1 MPYVIEQTNHDKRPT
16 CSWIKDIKDDVQTRL
31 YDLEGLAGL
40 CAACRV
46 DSLEDVAPNDDDNE
60 YAQASYNAVKDY
72 VDAGNQLPAILVAFP
87 GQTPE
92 NTYQVWSDEEDADIA
107 NWQDLLDEW
116 AAYSNRYKVGP
127 WYVGDD
133 EIGQKWAD
141 YYYGY
146 MIGEVHIEPERA
158 IADAIAKEAD
168 LKPFVTRDREAGNV
182 IDEFADLDDA
192 KAAVESYEDEDR
204 KNGDYTENFYEI
216 YNQYTNKIID

>member
-1 MPYVIEQTNHDKRPT
+1 MPYVVEQENNDRRPT
-16 CSWIKDIKDDVQTRL
+16 CSWIKSIREDVQTRL
-31 YDLEGLAGL
+31 YDLENLAGM

-46 DSLEDVAPNDDDNE
+46 DSLDDITPNDESNE
-60 YAQASYNAVKDY
+60 YEMASYNAVKDY

-87 GQTPE
+87 GQLPD
-92 NTYQVWSDEEDADIA
+92 NTYQAWSAEEDADIA

-127 WYVGDD
+127 WYIDDD
-133 EIGQKWAD
+133 EVGKKWAD
-141 YYYGY
+141 YYCGY
-146 MIGEVHIEPERA
+146 MIGDVHIDPERA

-216 YNQYTNKIID
+216 YNQYTNKIVE